1 MNDSSVKYLEK
12 ASAEDPPGMGEYKM
26 IAVDMDG
33 TLLDNQKQISKETV
47 RAVRKLMQTEILF
60 VISTGRPFQGVEKY
74 KDLLDLRGPVIAYN
88 GALIVDAGTS
98 ERLYEQGLSA
108 KDAKKIFELGLCYD
122 ITMGIWARN
131 RLYGNKL
138 DERMRAYQMIS
149 GVEPV
154 RIDAFEG
161 LPAKDVTK
169 IVWCGDPGCLK
180 KITEELS
187 GDLFAEVTCCLSQP
201 SILEFFSSRVSKALA
216 MQKIGERY
224 GIRREEM
231 LAVGDGLNDV
241 EMLQYA
247 GLGIAMDNAP
257 DEVKKYAGWITASN
271 EEEGVLRVLRHFFGV

>member
-1 MNDSSVKYLEK
+1 M
-12 ASAEDPPGMGEYKM
+12 
-26 IAVDMDG
+26 
-33 TLLDNQKQISKETV
+33 
-47 RAVRKLMQTEILF
+47 
-60 VISTGRPFQGVEKY
+60 
-74 KDLLDLRGPVIAYN
+74 
-88 GALIVDAGTS
+88 DAGAS

-154 RIDAFEG
+154 RIDAFED

-224 GIRREEM
+224 GSAGRRCWRWETVLM
-231 LAVGDGLNDV
+231 MWRCCSMPGWGL
-241 EMLQYA
+241 
-247 GLGIAMDNAP
+247 P
-257 DEVKKYAGWITASN
+257 WIM
-271 EEEGVLRVLRHFFGV
+271 RRMK